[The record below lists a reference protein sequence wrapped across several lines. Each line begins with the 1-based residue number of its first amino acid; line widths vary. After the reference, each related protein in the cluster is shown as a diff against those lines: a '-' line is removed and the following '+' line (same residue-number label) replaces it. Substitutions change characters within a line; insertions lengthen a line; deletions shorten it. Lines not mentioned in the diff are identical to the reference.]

1 MPRHAHTRSLN
12 PGAAAISSKVAGSA
26 GQQRHLNSA
35 SRVVMQDRLSLPAPA
50 IWDGHGRLR
59 VTDKPDRVAMAYHE
73 AGHAV
78 IARVQGIEC
87 VQVVMFSPI
96 DGLAAGTQTT
106 KATWLAIDADPATLL
121 GAIKKDIV
129 VSLAGP
135 CGEMKYRN
143 KPWHQKY
150 FKRWVSDFKSAR
162 DRARYAAL
170 VATGA
175 DRSSGSHHPTAD
187 QIAIADKLPVHCL
200 DIATYL
206 VNTHWPA
213 IERVARVLIVR
224 DMLDQAELD
233 CLIAEAE

>member
-1 MPRHAHTRSLN
+1 MSQHANARTVIR
-12 PGAAAISSKVAGSA
+12 ARAAISKMAGSA

-73 AGHAV
+73 ASHAV

-87 VQVVMFSPI
+87 IQVVMFSPI
-96 DGLAAGTQTT
+96 EGLAAGTQTV
-106 KATWLAIDADPATLL
+106 KATFLAIDADSATLL
-121 GAIKKDIV
+121 AAIKKDII

-135 CGEMKYRN
+135 CGEMKYRD

-150 FKRWVSDFKSAR
+150 FKRWVNDFRSAR
-162 DRARYAAL
+162 DRARHAAL

-175 DRSSGSHHPTAD
+175 DRSSGSHHPTAE
-187 QIAIADKLPVHCL
+187 QIAYADELPLQCL
-200 DIATYL
+200 ATASDL
-206 VNTHWPA
+206 VNTYWPS
-213 IERVARVLIVR
+213 IKRVARVLMTR

-233 CLIAEAE
+233 CLITEAE